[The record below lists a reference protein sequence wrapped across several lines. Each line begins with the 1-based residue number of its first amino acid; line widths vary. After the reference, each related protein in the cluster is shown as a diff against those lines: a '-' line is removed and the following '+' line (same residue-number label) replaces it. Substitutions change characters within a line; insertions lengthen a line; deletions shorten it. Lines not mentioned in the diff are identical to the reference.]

1 MKNCMTWC
9 VAWVALTW
17 AAGCGSPSP
26 SQQEDAGKTSAAP
39 VVQKTIELGGDVR
52 LEMVRIP
59 AGSFVMGG
67 SGGGDDELPVHKV
80 TISKPFY
87 LGRYEV
93 TVEQFR
99 RFVEETGYTTDAEK
113 GTGFEGAFGW
123 DRDTMEFKMNDKYSW
138 RNTGFAQAD
147 SHPVVNVSW
156 NDAMEFC
163 TWLGNKKGNRC
174 RLPTEAE
181 WEYACR
187 AGTPTRYYHGDD
199 AEGVAKVG
207 NVPDADFEAQYPEL
221 KGVINASDGYAYTS
235 PAGTFLPNPFGLYDM
250 HGNVW
255 EWCADWY
262 DPEYYGMSMRDD
274 PRGPGTGE
282 ERVYRGGGWF
292 NCARGFRSSSRSAGL
307 PDNRHLTLGFRV
319 AMTAE

>member
-1 MKNCMTWC
+1 
-9 VAWVALTW
+9 
-17 AAGCGSPSP
+17 
-26 SQQEDAGKTSAAP
+26 

-292 NCARGFRSSSRSAGL
+292 NCARGFRSSSRSASL

>member
-9 VAWVALTW
+9 VAWVAVTLAT
-17 AAGCGSPSP
+17 GCGSPSP
-26 SQQEDAGKTSAAP
+26 SQQEDAGKTSVAP
-39 VVQKTIELGGDVR
+39 AVRKTVELGGGVR
-52 LEMVRIP
+52 LEMVMIP
-59 AGSFVMGG
+59 AGSFDMGG

-80 TISKPFY
+80 TIATPFY

-99 RFVEETGYTTDAEK
+99 RFVEETGYATDAEK
-113 GTGFEGAFGW
+113 GTGFQGAFGW

-163 TWLGNKKGNRC
+163 KWLGNKDGKRC

-187 AGTPTRYYHGDD
+187 AGTTTRYYHGDD
-199 AEGVAKVG
+199 VEGVAKVG
-207 NVPDADFEAQYPEL
+207 NVADADFEAQYPEL
-221 KGVINASDGYAYTS
+221 KGVIKASDGYAYTS
-235 PAGTFLPNPFGLYDM
+235 PAGTFSPNPFGLYDM

-262 DPEYYGMSMRDD
+262 DLEYYAMSLTDD
-274 PRGPGTGE
+274 PMGPGTGE

-292 NCARGFRSSSRSAGL
+292 NCARGFRSSSRSAGP